1 MDILTEVEALAD
13 RVSIIRLGEIVQ
25 TGTLKDLRAQ
35 THVSISAVLE
45 RRPDA
50 AGALA
55 VLDEVRLDEHNR
67 LTAAVAP
74 DQVNAAM
81 AALVPYGMSRLT
93 VSPASLED
101 LFLREYAEGQA
112 LPRLPSPL
120 LQRATGERGHRHAH
134 PDRGVHPAGRPQY
147 RAQSRSE
154 RPRSTA
160 RLGCRPGR
168 QSHNPSQSSH
178 TPQWKWATGEV
189 RGLVR
194 CLVKLQR
201 R

>member
-1 MDILTEVEALAD
+1 MDNLTEVEALAD

-25 TGTLKDLRAQ
+25 TGTLEDLRAQ

-50 AGALA
+50 AGALE

-101 LFLREYAEGQA
+101 LFLREYAEGQGA
-112 LPRLPSPL
+112 AETAKSV
-120 LQRATGERGHRHAH
+120 AAEG
-134 PDRGVHPAGRPQY
+134 
-147 RAQSRSE
+147 SR
-154 RPRSTA
+154 
-160 RLGCRPGR
+160 
-168 QSHNPSQSSH
+168 
-178 TPQWKWATGEV
+178 
-189 RGLVR
+189 
-194 CLVKLQR
+194 
-201 R
+201 